1 MTRLVPPVPGPDNGY
16 LAEHIGLLR
25 QSLRRLTGR
34 DLIDAEVSAEEAARR
49 TYLAPFVVLSHDNQ
63 ADPILTYANRCALEL
78 FELDWE
84 ELVRMPSR
92 LTAEAPN
99 RDERARLLAQVAA
112 RGFIDDY
119 AGVRVSSTGR
129 RFRIE
134 AATVWNL
141 VDVGGLNQGQAATFA
156 AWRML

>member
-1 MTRLVPPVPGPDNGY
+1 MKRLVPPVPCPDNGY

-34 DLIDAEVSAEEAARR
+34 DLIDAEVSPPEAARR
-49 TYLAPFVVLSHDNQ
+49 IYLAPFVVLSHDNQ
-63 ADPILTYANRCALEL
+63 ADPILTYANRCALDL
-78 FELDWE
+78 FELGWGQ
-84 ELVRMPSR
+84 LVRMPSR

-99 RDERARLLAQVAA
+99 RGERARLLAQVAE

-119 AGVRVSSTGR
+119 AGVRVSSAGR

-141 VDVGGLNQGQAATFA
+141 VDEGGLYQGQAASFA
-156 AWRML
+156 SWRML